1 MPTPRLIV
9 LTALAMLA
17 FAGNSW
23 LCRAA
28 LAHTAIDPA
37 SFTAIRL
44 LAGAGVLGLVAWR
57 WRGARA
63 GHGNG
68 LSGLAL
74 FAYAACFAFAYVRL
88 PAGTGALLL
97 FGAVQVTMIGHGLW
111 RGERLS
117 GVQTVGVGLALA
129 GLTGLLWPG
138 LAAPPL
144 TAAALML
151 AAGVAWGA
159 YSLRGKGQGDPTRVS
174 AGNFLWSLPFALAL
188 VLTLAALT
196 RVGFTPTGFAP
207 DSLRLDGAGLTYAL
221 ASGALTSGIGYA
233 VWYAVLPALSSASA
247 ATIQLSVP
255 LITALGGVVLLD
267 EALSARLLLAA
278 AAIVGGIALVI
289 RAQAAR
295 G

>member
-117 GVQTVGVGLALA
+117 GVQSVGVWLALA

-151 AAGVAWGA
+151 AAGVAWGV
-159 YSLRGKGQGDPTRVS
+159 YSLRGRGQGDPTRVT
-174 AGNFLWSLPFALAL
+174 AGNFLWSLPFALVL

-196 RVGFTPTGFAP
+196 RAGFMPTGFALS
-207 DSLRLDGAGLTYAL
+207 DIRLDGAGLTYAL

-289 RAQAAR
+289 RSQAAR